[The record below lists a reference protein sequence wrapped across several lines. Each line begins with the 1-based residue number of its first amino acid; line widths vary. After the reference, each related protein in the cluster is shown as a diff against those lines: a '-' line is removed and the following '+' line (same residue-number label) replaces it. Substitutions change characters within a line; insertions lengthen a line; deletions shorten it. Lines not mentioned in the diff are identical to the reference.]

1 MVLSRISSVG
11 KWSEDTQ
18 RRRKMD
24 VHSSLNLVAQM
35 KDFKRIFSS
44 CPRPDFL
51 DHSRC
56 LLTKG
61 CASGG
66 GVRAR
71 WRRGGGGEGPGSGNK
86 QRGSGSADAPCP
98 GSGVQGPQAAG
109 ASSWMVARGLESL

>member
-1 MVLSRISSVG
+1 MVLTRISSVR

-18 RRRKMD
+18 WRRKMD
-24 VHSSLNLVAQM
+24 VNSSLNLVAQM

-56 LLTKG
+56 LLTKE

-71 WRRGGGGEGPGSGNK
+71 WRRGGGGEGPGSGDK
-86 QRGSGSADAPCP
+86 QRGSGSADVRYS

-109 ASSWMVARGLESL
+109 ASPGMVARRLESL